1 MAAAPRFSV
10 AFFPPENGRVA
21 VRRARLAE
29 QLGFDT
35 FWIPDSHMIWGD
47 PYVLL
52 GAVAAA
58 TERIR
63 VGPGVTHPLVRHL
76 TVTASAIATLAA
88 MAPSR
93 VRLGIGI
100 GSSGPATVGVRRVGA
115 RELEAAIG
123 VLRGLVSGTAVEHE
137 GRSVQITFAAGHAV
151 PIVVGAM
158 SEHTLQMAGRAAD
171 GVIFSGPV
179 DGLGFCLDAVGQG
192 ERAANR
198 PPGSVRVTLIAP
210 VAIDRDAERAREA
223 VKPVVARTAL
233 VWLTLAARRGTIDEA
248 DREPWQRLQ
257 RAYDPYRHMTAAY
270 SHLVEERWLDRF
282 ALAGTPDDVF
292 QHCRRAVASGAS
304 EIIVNLV
311 GSDGEA
317 QLSRFGEEVLPRFPS
332 GEFPIMLE
340 AP

>member
-1 MAAAPRFSV
+1 MAAAPTFSV
-10 AFFPPENGRVA
+10 AFFPPENGHVA
-21 VRRARLAE
+21 IRRARLAE
-29 QLGFDT
+29 RLGFDT

-63 VGPGVTHPLVRHL
+63 LGPGVTHPLVRHL
-76 TVTASAIATLAA
+76 TVTASAIATLSA
-88 MAPSR
+88 MAPGR

-100 GSSGPATVGVRRVGA
+100 GSSGPATVGIRRVGA
-115 RELEAAIG
+115 RELEGAIG
-123 VLRGLVSGTAVEHE
+123 VLRGLVGGAAVEHE
-137 GRSVQITFAAGHAV
+137 GRTVQIAFTPGQVV
-151 PIVVGAM
+151 PIAVGAM
-158 SEHTLQMAGRAAD
+158 SEHSLKMAGRVAD
-171 GVIFSGPV
+171 GVIFAGPV

-192 ERAANR
+192 ERAAGR
-198 PPGSVRVTLIAP
+198 PPGSVRVALIAP

-233 VWLTLAARRGTIDEA
+233 VWLTLAARRGAIDEA

-282 ALAGTPDDVF
+282 ALAGTPDDVVRR
-292 QHCRRAVASGAS
+292 CRRALASGAR

-311 GSDGEA
+311 GPDGEA
-317 QLSRFGEEVLPRFPS
+317 QLSRFGEEILPRV
-332 GEFPIMLE
+332 
-340 AP
+340 